1 MISVS
6 ISEFGA
12 NMNGILQTVQQ
23 GEIVMLTRRGAKI
36 ARLAPPDFARE
47 AARQEFEAILALDI
61 NHLDAQIHLAAID
74 PNAEIDPTLL
84 PVR

>member
-12 NMNGILQTVQQ
+12 NMNGLLQTVQQ

-47 AARQEFEAILALDI
+47 AARQELEQLRQTAVVDDLLSPVDAFSSS
-61 NHLDAQIHLAAID
+61 HL
-74 PNAEIDPTLL
+74 
-84 PVR
+84 

>member
-47 AARQEFEAILALDI
+47 AARQELEQLRQTAVVDDLLSPVDAFSSP
-61 NHLDAQIHLAAID
+61 HL
-74 PNAEIDPTLL
+74 
-84 PVR
+84 

>member
-12 NMNGILQTVQQ
+12 NMNGLLQTVQQ

-47 AARQEFEAILALDI
+47 AARQELEQLRQTAVVDDLLSPVDAFSSP
-61 NHLDAQIHLAAID
+61 HL
-74 PNAEIDPTLL
+74 
-84 PVR
+84 

>member
-47 AARQEFEAILALDI
+47 AARQELEQLRQTAVVDDLLSPVDAFSSS
-61 NHLDAQIHLAAID
+61 HL
-74 PNAEIDPTLL
+74 
-84 PVR
+84 

>member
-47 AARQEFEAILALDI
+47 AARQELEQLRQTAVVGDLLSPVDAFSSP
-61 NHLDAQIHLAAID
+61 HL
-74 PNAEIDPTLL
+74 
-84 PVR
+84 

>member
-36 ARLAPPDFARE
+36 SRLAPPDFARE
-47 AARQEFEAILALDI
+47 AARQELEQLRQTAVVDDLLSPVDAFSSP
-61 NHLDAQIHLAAID
+61 HL
-74 PNAEIDPTLL
+74 
-84 PVR
+84 